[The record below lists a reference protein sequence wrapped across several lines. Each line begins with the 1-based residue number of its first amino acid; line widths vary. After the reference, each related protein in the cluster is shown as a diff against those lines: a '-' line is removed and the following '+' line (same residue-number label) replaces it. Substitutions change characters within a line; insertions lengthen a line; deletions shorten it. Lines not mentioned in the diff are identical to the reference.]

1 MFKAELNQ
9 HQLRDRDLFIKKLI
23 TAGWDPKGWEKL
35 FEGGACLTPEAQAE
49 YHNKNPTSDLRL
61 SYYAG
66 QGYVLM
72 ECVGRDDP
80 TRLNLRF
87 YPNQN
92 LATLVDKVIAM
103 QDTLSSAN
111 YPDFITMMI
120 PLCKLIL
127 LETPEGLVK
136 IS

>member
-1 MFKAELNQ
+1 MFKEELNQ
-9 HQLRDRDLFIKKLI
+9 QQLRDRNLFIKKLI
-23 TAGWDPKGWEKL
+23 SAGWDPKGWDEL

-49 YHNKNPTSDLRL
+49 YQNTTFDLRL

-66 QGYVLM
+66 QGYMLV

-80 TRLNLRF
+80 TRLSLLF

-92 LATLVDKVIAM
+92 FEILVDKVIAM
-103 QDTLSSAN
+103 QDTLSPSN

-127 LETPEGLVK
+127 LETPEGPVK